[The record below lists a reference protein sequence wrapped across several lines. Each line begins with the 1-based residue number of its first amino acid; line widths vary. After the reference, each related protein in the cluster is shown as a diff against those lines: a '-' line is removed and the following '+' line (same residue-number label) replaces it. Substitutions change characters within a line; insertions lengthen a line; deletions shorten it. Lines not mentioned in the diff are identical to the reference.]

1 MKKALSLFLVALLVF
16 SFSVFPAYAADG
28 DEDPLTA
35 INNIIAL
42 WDDPYGS
49 VFPTIVA
56 DQGYYCFDWLNSQEF
71 KDVWTVGSGNTGSAE
86 FRSALGGNNLLLGK
100 QYYTGGGGSFN
111 GPVRGVLLE
120 KIQVLRLK
128 FPLSR
133 IRPILPISTC
143 PPRPII
149 LLQTIT
155 ITNMK

>member
-56 DQGYYCFDWLNSQEF
+56 DQGYYCFDWLNSQELKTF
-71 KDVWTVGSGNTGSAE
+71 
-86 FRSALGGNNLLLGK
+86 
-100 QYYTGGGGSFN
+100 
-111 GPVRGVLLE
+111 GPLEAGIRVLLNFA
-120 KIQVLRLK
+120 V
-128 FPLSR
+128 P
-133 IRPILPISTC
+133 
-143 PPRPII
+143 
-149 LLQTIT
+149 
-155 ITNMK
+155 